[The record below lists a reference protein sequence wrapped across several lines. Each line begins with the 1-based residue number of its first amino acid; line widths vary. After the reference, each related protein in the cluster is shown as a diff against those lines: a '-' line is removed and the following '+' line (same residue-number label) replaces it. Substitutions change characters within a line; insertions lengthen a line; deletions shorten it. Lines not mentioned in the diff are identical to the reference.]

1 MRETDMPRLVEEAG
15 FIFRGRVVRHGTTDA
30 NLMTAAAGKIVTVE
44 IEEIFLSADGLSG
57 LVGKEAIV
65 VTENAAEIQ
74 EGATRVFFTNIV
86 SLANHLVVREVGH
99 IEASHATV
107 RATENSVR
115 TAAERPLL
123 QRVAGASLI
132 ITGRVISRRP
142 VDPNAIRKSEHD
154 PDWWIARVEVLS
166 VVKGGKAGSAVDVL
180 FANSRD
186 IAWYKSPKLEEEARG
201 ILLLRRVNEDEVPQ
215 EVARRSYQ
223 AIEPLDFLPLERL
236 PDVER
241 ALDQYR
247 GGS

>member
-1 MRETDMPRLVEEAG
+1 MREADMPRLVEEVG

-30 NLMTAAAGKIVTVE
+30 NLTAVAAEKIVTVE
-44 IEEIFLSADGLSG
+44 IEEIFLSADGLRG

-65 VTENAAEIQ
+65 VIENAAEMQ
-74 EGATRVFFTNIV
+74 QGATRVFFTNIV
-86 SLANHLVVREVGH
+86 SLADHLVVREVGH

-115 TAAERPLL
+115 AAAERPLL

-142 VDPNAIRKSEHD
+142 VDPNAILKSEHD

-166 VVKGGKAGSAVDVL
+166 VLKGGKAGSTVDVL

-186 IAWYKSPKLEEEARG
+186 IAWYKSPKLEDEARG

-223 AIEPLDFLPLERL
+223 AIDPLDFLPLERL

-241 ALDQYR
+241 TLDQGK